1 LSTASVSAG
10 EPTEYEAAPLGRRF
24 GAYIVD
30 SALVLVVALA
40 PMAVIPESEPLL
52 FLLFVPSVI
61 LALTY
66 RFFADGIFHG
76 AALGKRLFDIY
87 VVDAKTRQ
95 PCSPKQALL
104 RMCYQWI
111 HVFALID
118 GIVLLCDGL
127 QRWGDR
133 TAGTYV
139 LLRHPKTPPVPKEL
153 RPVDFAAI
161 RASLKKPEA

>member
-1 LSTASVSAG
+1 VSTAGTKAE
-10 EPTEYEAAPLGRRF
+10 EPTEYEAAPLWRRF
-24 GAYIVD
+24 AAYTVD
-30 SALVLVVALA
+30 SALVIVIACAPLA
-40 PMAVIPESEPLL
+40 FGSGESLL
-52 FLLFVPSVI
+52 FFALFA
-61 LALTY
+61 LTFFTALTY
-66 RFFADGIFHG
+66 RLFADGIFHG
-76 AALGKRLFDIY
+76 AALGKRLFGIY

-111 HVFALID
+111 HVFAFID

-133 TAGTYV
+133 TARTYV
-139 LLRHPKTPPVPKEL
+139 LLRHPKTPPAPKEL

>member
-1 LSTASVSAG
+1 MSTAGTKAG
-10 EPTEYEAAPLGRRF
+10 EPTEYEAAPLWRRF
-24 GAYIVD
+24 AAYTVD
-30 SALVLVVALA
+30 SALVILIVVTPFVLFSGHEALL
-40 PMAVIPESEPLL
+40 AVMVLL
-52 FLLFVPSVI
+52 NTVT
-61 LALTY
+61 ALIY
-66 RFFADGIFHG
+66 RLFADGIFAG
-76 AALGKRLFDIY
+76 AALGKRLFGIY

-111 HVFALID
+111 HIFAFVD
-118 GIVLLCDGL
+118 GIVLICDGL

-139 LLRHPKTPPVPKEL
+139 LLRHPKSPPAPKEL

-161 RASLKKPEA
+161 RASLKKP